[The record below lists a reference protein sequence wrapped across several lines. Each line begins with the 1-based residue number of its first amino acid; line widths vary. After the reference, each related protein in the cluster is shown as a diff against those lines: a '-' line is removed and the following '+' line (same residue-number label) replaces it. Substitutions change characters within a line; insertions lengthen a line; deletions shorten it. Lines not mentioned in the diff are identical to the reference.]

1 MPDGMIQKER
11 KKRIIKQAAMKAIL
25 VIILVCIAMIT
36 FLLLFQVRKIEI
48 SGNQYLSRQEI
59 ADWVQD
65 DNWSS
70 NSLYV
75 MIRNHLMNHELL
87 PAMEEANVTMKNP
100 WTVKVTIKEKRVAGY
115 IVSGD
120 ECIYFDKDGIVLAKT
135 KELWDGIPCI
145 EGLEVKK
152 VQLYK
157 ALPVSKA
164 NKKAFKSLL
173 EISTTL
179 AKYELVPTSLS
190 VVDSEVYLYF
200 GNKCVILG
208 HENIENRI
216 AQITPILE
224 KLGDQKG
231 TLHLEDYNEK
241 NTTISF
247 EKDFLPSDEENT
259 TENAE

>member
-11 KKRIIKQAAMKAIL
+11 KKRIIKAGRHESHSGHYFGLHSYDYVSFYSFK
-25 VIILVCIAMIT
+25 CG
-36 FLLLFQVRKIEI
+36 KIEV

-75 MIRNHLMNHELL
+75 MIRNHLMNHESL

-100 WTVKVTIKEKRVAGY
+100 WTVKVTTKEKRVAGY

-120 ECIYFDKDGIVLAKT
+120 ECIYFDKDGIVLAKRQ

-157 ALPVSKA
+157 ELPVSKA
-164 NKKAFKSLL
+164 NKKAFGNLL
-173 EISTTL
+173 DMTMTLKNVISRRIRL
-179 AKYELVPTSLS
+179 FVP
-190 VVDSEVYLYF
+190 VQICIFFF
-200 GNKCVILG
+200 GNKCVNVG
-208 HENIENRI
+208 HTNLEERI
-216 AQITPILE
+216 MQISPILE
-224 KLGDQKG
+224 KLGDQGG
-231 TLHLEDYNEK
+231 TLYLENF
-241 NTTISF
+241 NTDNITITF
-247 EKDFLPSDEENT
+247 EKDVIPDLGT
-259 TENAE
+259 

>member
-11 KKRIIKQAAMKAIL
+11 KKRIIKQTAMKAIL

-36 FLLLFQVRKIEI
+36 FLLLFQVRKIEV

-152 VQLYK
+152 YSFTK
-157 ALPVSKA
+157 NFRSAKA
-164 NKKAFKSLL
+164 NKKH
-173 EISTTL
+173 
-179 AKYELVPTSLS
+179 
-190 VVDSEVYLYF
+190 
-200 GNKCVILG
+200 LG
-208 HENIENRI
+208 TFWI
-216 AQITPILE
+216 
-224 KLGDQKG
+224 
-231 TLHLEDYNEK
+231 
-241 NTTISF
+241 
-247 EKDFLPSDEENT
+247 
-259 TENAE
+259 

>member
-36 FLLLFQVRKIEI
+36 FLLLFQVRKIEV

-75 MIRNHLMNHELL
+75 MIRNHLMSHELL

-157 ALPVSKA
+157 ELPVSKA
-164 NKKAFKSLL
+164 NKKH
-173 EISTTL
+173 
-179 AKYELVPTSLS
+179 
-190 VVDSEVYLYF
+190 
-200 GNKCVILG
+200 LG
-208 HENIENRI
+208 TFWI
-216 AQITPILE
+216 
-224 KLGDQKG
+224 
-231 TLHLEDYNEK
+231 
-241 NTTISF
+241 
-247 EKDFLPSDEENT
+247 
-259 TENAE
+259 

>member
-36 FLLLFQVRKIEI
+36 FLLLFQVRKIEV

-100 WTVKVTIKEKRVAGY
+100 WTVKVTTKEKRVAGY

-135 KELWDGIPCI
+135 KELWDGSK
-145 EGLEVKK
+145 EST
-152 VQLYK
+152 
-157 ALPVSKA
+157 ALQSTSDQQGEQ
-164 NKKAFKSLL
+164 KSIW
-173 EISTTL
+173 EPSGYDDDT
-179 AKYELVPTSLS
+179 
-190 VVDSEVYLYF
+190 
-200 GNKCVILG
+200 
-208 HENIENRI
+208 
-216 AQITPILE
+216 E
-224 KLGDQKG
+224 KM
-231 TLHLEDYNEK
+231 
-241 NTTISF
+241 
-247 EKDFLPSDEENT
+247 
-259 TENAE
+259 

>member
-11 KKRIIKQAAMKAIL
+11 KKRIIKQTAMKAIL

-36 FLLLFQVRKIEI
+36 FLLLFQVRKIEV

-135 KELWDGIPCI
+135 KELWDMTMT
-145 EGLEVKK
+145 LKK
-152 VQLYK
+152 CDLAPDKIVCSGSDLY
-157 ALPVSKA
+157 L
-164 NKKAFKSLL
+164 F
-173 EISTTL
+173 
-179 AKYELVPTSLS
+179 
-190 VVDSEVYLYF
+190 F
-200 GNKCVILG
+200 GNKCVNVG
-208 HENIENRI
+208 HTNLEERI
-216 AQITPILE
+216 MQISPILE
-224 KLGDQKG
+224 KLGDQGG
-231 TLHLEDYNEK
+231 TLYLENF
-241 NTTISF
+241 NTDNITITF
-247 EKDFLPSDEENT
+247 EKDVIPDLGT
-259 TENAE
+259 

>member
-36 FLLLFQVRKIEI
+36 FLLLFQVRKIEV

-135 KELWDGIPCI
+135 KELWDGTASRLLKRLED
-145 EGLEVKK
+145 EGL
-152 VQLYK
+152 VQRSMGVRDARMKRITPTLRAQ
-157 ALPVSKA
+157 ALNQEA
-164 NKKAFKSLL
+164 
-173 EISTTL
+173 ER
-179 AKYELVPTSLS
+179 
-190 VVDSEVYLYF
+190 
-200 GNKCVILG
+200 
-208 HENIENRI
+208 RI
-216 AQITPILE
+216 AATEATLTRGISQEEIDQFLAIAE
-224 KLGDQKG
+224 KLKQN
-231 TLHLEDYNEK
+231 L
-241 NTTISF
+241 I
-247 EKDFLPSDEENT
+247 
-259 TENAE
+259 

>member
-25 VIILVCIAMIT
+25 VIIMVCIAMIT
-36 FLLLFQVRKIEI
+36 FLLLFQVRKIEV

-75 MIRNHLMNHELL
+75 M
-87 PAMEEANVTMKNP
+87 KNP
-100 WTVKVTIKEKRVAGY
+100 WTAKVTIKEKRVAGY

-164 NKKAFKSLL
+164 NKKAFGNLL
-173 EISTTL
+173 DMTMTL
-179 AKYELVPTSLS
+179 KKCDLAPDKIVCSGSDL
-190 VVDSEVYLYF
+190 YLFF
-200 GNKCVILG
+200 GNKCVNVG
-208 HENIENRI
+208 HTNLEERI
-216 AQITPILE
+216 MQISPILE
-224 KLGDQKG
+224 KLGDQGG
-231 TLHLEDYNEK
+231 TLYLENF
-241 NTTISF
+241 NTDNITITF
-247 EKDFLPSDEENT
+247 EKDVIPDLGT
-259 TENAE
+259 

>member
-36 FLLLFQVRKIEI
+36 FLLLFQVRKIEV

-157 ALPVSKA
+157 ELPVSKA
-164 NKKAFKSLL
+164 NKKAFGNLLDMTMTLKKCDLAPDKIVCSGSDLYLFLETNVSMSGTRIWKNGSCRYRRSLRSW
-173 EISTTL
+173 EIREEPCIW
-179 AKYELVPTSLS
+179 K
-190 VVDSEVYLYF
+190 
-200 GNKCVILG
+200 ILT
-208 HENIENRI
+208 
-216 AQITPILE
+216 QIIL
-224 KLGDQKG
+224 Q
-231 TLHLEDYNEK
+231 
-241 NTTISF
+241 
-247 EKDFLPSDEENT
+247 LPSKKM
-259 TENAE
+259 

>member
-11 KKRIIKQAAMKAIL
+11 KKRIIKQTAMKAIL

-36 FLLLFQVRKIEI
+36 FLLLFQVRKIEV

-100 WTVKVTIKEKRVAGY
+100 WTVKVTTKEKRVAGY

-157 ALPVSKA
+157 ELPVSKA
-164 NKKAFKSLL
+164 NKKAFGNLLDMISRRIRLFVPVQICIFFSETNVSMSGTRIWKNGSCRYRRSLRSW
-173 EISTTL
+173 EIREEPCIW
-179 AKYELVPTSLS
+179 K
-190 VVDSEVYLYF
+190 
-200 GNKCVILG
+200 ILT
-208 HENIENRI
+208 
-216 AQITPILE
+216 QIIL
-224 KLGDQKG
+224 Q
-231 TLHLEDYNEK
+231 
-241 NTTISF
+241 
-247 EKDFLPSDEENT
+247 LPSKKM
-259 TENAE
+259 

>member
-11 KKRIIKQAAMKAIL
+11 KKRIIKQTAMKAIL

-36 FLLLFQVRKIEI
+36 FLLLFQVRKIEV

-100 WTVKVTIKEKRVAGY
+100 WTVKVTTKEKRVAGY

-157 ALPVSKA
+157 ALPISKA
-164 NKKAFKSLL
+164 NKKAFGNCFIAGKQYRNFTA
-173 EISTTL
+173 EIIYRYYGSRMGHDVFSKCKEHVL
-179 AKYELVPTSLS
+179 MLPAGIDGY
-190 VVDSEVYLYF
+190 DSQQKRKNHQYF
-200 GNKCVILG
+200 FHV
-208 HENIENRI
+208 
-216 AQITPILE
+216 
-224 KLGDQKG
+224 GD
-231 TLHLEDYNEK
+231 
-241 NTTISF
+241 IRC
-247 EKDFLPSDEENT
+247 FL
-259 TENAE
+259 

>member
-36 FLLLFQVRKIEI
+36 FLLLFQVQKIEV

-115 IVSGD
+115 VVSGD

-164 NKKAFKSLL
+164 NKKAFGNLLDMTMTLKKCDLAPDKIVCSGSDLYLFLETNVSMSGTRIWKNGSCRYRRSLRNW
-173 EISTTL
+173 EIREEPCIW
-179 AKYELVPTSLS
+179 K
-190 VVDSEVYLYF
+190 
-200 GNKCVILG
+200 ILT
-208 HENIENRI
+208 
-216 AQITPILE
+216 QIIL
-224 KLGDQKG
+224 Q
-231 TLHLEDYNEK
+231 
-241 NTTISF
+241 
-247 EKDFLPSDEENT
+247 LPSKKM
-259 TENAE
+259 

>member
-11 KKRIIKQAAMKAIL
+11 KKRIIKQTAMKAIL

-36 FLLLFQVRKIEI
+36 FLLLFQVRKIEV

-164 NKKAFKSLL
+164 NKKAFGNLLDMTMTLKKCDLAPDKIVCSGSDLYLFLETNVSMSGTRIWKNGSCRYRRSLRSW
-173 EISTTL
+173 EIREEPCIW
-179 AKYELVPTSLS
+179 K
-190 VVDSEVYLYF
+190 
-200 GNKCVILG
+200 ILT
-208 HENIENRI
+208 
-216 AQITPILE
+216 QIIL
-224 KLGDQKG
+224 Q
-231 TLHLEDYNEK
+231 
-241 NTTISF
+241 
-247 EKDFLPSDEENT
+247 LPSKKM
-259 TENAE
+259 